1 MLYECDFKEQYKKC
15 DRCKQAIEVDKFNE
29 HVNNKVCDEVNE
41 DKERIC
47 PLCHINIEPEDIWK
61 IHFLSQVCE
70 NNPRTKI

>member
-1 MLYECDFKEQYKKC
+1 MSLSISSGPYILIPPTYS
-15 DRCKQAIEVDKFNE
+15 DKFNE

-61 IHFLSQVCE
+61 IHFLSQGCE